1 MILRKKL
8 LKKEEKD
15 EKACIVD
22 RSFIR
27 LNKYP
32 NRLKT
37 NPQLQ
42 QFFTVAKLT
51 SSTQLIKPNF
61 LVKPTA
67 HPGSTS
73 VFQETYPYDT
83 QFTVCNLLE

>member
-8 LKKEEKD
+8 LKKGEKD
-15 EKACIVD
+15 EKAYIVD

-37 NPQLQ
+37 NP
-42 QFFTVAKLT
+42 
-51 SSTQLIKPNF
+51 
-61 LVKPTA
+61 
-67 HPGSTS
+67 
-73 VFQETYPYDT
+73 
-83 QFTVCNLLE
+83 